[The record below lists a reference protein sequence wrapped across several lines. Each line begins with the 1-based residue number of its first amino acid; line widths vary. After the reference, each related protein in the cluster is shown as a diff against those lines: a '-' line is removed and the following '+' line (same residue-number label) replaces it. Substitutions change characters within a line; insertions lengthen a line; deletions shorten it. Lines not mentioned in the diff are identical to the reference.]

1 MVDYKKVLKN
11 QNLRFKI
18 LNMLSWVPDRTMVK
32 IQYFIKTGRKLNLKN
47 PRRFTEKLQKYKLEY
62 RDPMMKQCADKYE
75 VREYVRSK
83 GLGSILNDLYGV
95 YDNANEI
102 DFDRLPNK
110 FVIKT
115 TAGTGGQNVLI
126 CVDKKK
132 IDREE
137 IKKKLD
143 IWMKYI
149 PKKSYG
155 REWVYEGERNK
166 IIVEKYIES
175 KGSSL
180 IDYKFFC
187 FEGKVKYIYV
197 IMDRDLGN
205 SARLA
210 IYDKQFNKLNCY
222 RRDEER
228 LIRRIEKPKNFNEM
242 IKISEKLAAD
252 FPHVRVDLYNNNG
265 KVLFGELTFFDGS
278 GYMSFEPDSFD
289 YDMGKEFLI

>member
-47 PRRFTEKLQKYKLEY
+47 PWRFTEKLQKYKLEY